1 MKSFFAAVR
10 FLTVLPMPESW
21 SGGEKEL
28 ARSVPYFPLVGALVG
43 VLVAALDYALARM
56 FPASM
61 ASVLTV
67 IALTA
72 ISGGLHLDGLA
83 DTADGFL
90 SSRPRERVLE
100 IMRDSRSGPMGVAA
114 VVFVIALKIAALASV
129 DGPLRP
135 GVIFLMPVAG
145 RTALVTMM
153 AVLPYARKEGG
164 LCSIFR
170 MRRYQAAW
178 AFALLVAAGALAV
191 GWMGLA
197 AAGLSFVTAL
207 LLCVHAY
214 RKIGGQT
221 GDTLGA
227 SCELVE
233 LVPVLAAAAWIHVAV
248 LA

>member
-1 MKSFFAAVR
+1 MRSFFVAVR
-10 FLTVLPMPESW
+10 FLTILPLPASW

-28 ARSVPYFPLVGALVG
+28 ARSVPYFPLVGVLIG
-43 VLVAALDYALARM
+43 VLVAALDYTLGHV
-56 FPASM
+56 FPLSV

-153 AVLPYARKEGG
+153 AVLPYAREEGG
-164 LCSIFR
+164 LCTIFR
-170 MRRYQAAW
+170 ARRHQAVW
-178 AFALLVAAGALAV
+178 ALALLAAAGALAA
-191 GWMGLA
+191 GRMGLTA
-197 AAGLSFVTAL
+197 SGLSFVAAL
-207 LLCVHAY
+207 LLCVHTY

-227 SCELVE
+227 ACELVE
-233 LVPVLAAAAWIHVAV
+233 LLPVLVAAAWIHVAV